1 MKEVAS
7 LSAGKGRS
15 PKVKNTVNK
24 GSFNIKPLL
33 AFLLAAVCYAF
44 LLLMSRVSPFGENSV
59 LISDLEAQYA
69 PFLFMYR
76 NMILNAT
83 SLKEMLYS
91 FSLGMGKNMAG
102 TFGYYLASP
111 LNLLILLFKP
121 EQTSEFITFI
131 IGLKMALSA
140 AFMCLFI
147 EKRSKGSSWSVLF
160 GIMYAFSSFIMLYMF
175 NIMWLDGYALLP
187 LLLYFTEAFIES
199 DRKAGFIATLLVLF
213 LSNYYIAYMVGI
225 YSFFYLLVR
234 LYSEGAFAD
243 KKKAGRKIG
252 RFILIAVLCAFTM
265 CVILLPV
272 GIDTI
277 ANADPT
283 SREATENY
291 VGFVF
296 TGILDQLFLGTTE
309 EFLTENLPYI
319 FISVFVTYLCTLFF
333 VTKTTSKKEK
343 KLYGIIFAAVYFV
356 FLINFLDVA
365 WQAFDTPNWF
375 FHREAFVFYPLFLIV
390 AHKSLTKIKEV
401 AFDEILKTGGILLIL
416 LFAAQSFG
424 EMKGREKI
432 FLCNLCLV
440 AAFTGIALLLRND
453 KWHEQ
458 LRDMPKLVPV
468 VTYILVTV
476 EVAFFAPIMSAGR
489 ASLSFNSR
497 NAKEYSESIMAI
509 EELASQA
516 VANPGFR
523 MELEQ
528 ISPNNKSSQMDD
540 IASYYAGYNG
550 VSLFNSNSNKSL
562 HRFMKQFGYTVNYN
576 YFTSGYSFASPDVDS
591 FMSVGYTLSRSPYSL
606 ADSVASDSLDNNL
619 TLYRN
624 SCVLPLAF
632 PVDSGAFDFDFY
644 SLETA
649 EYQKDYLM
657 FRNSWF
663 NSMFPGAFEEDFFIT
678 AETSEPEFINCE
690 SIDVSLY
697 MNSANDEEA
706 ETEEIS
712 DSQKGFDSDALG
724 IETEVT
730 YREDVIKLYRMNSEL
745 PIIINY
751 ELDIESADEL
761 YLNVSSARC
770 LSDCS
775 IYVNGEFYTQWS
787 PNSFYSGVL
796 RLGSYEVG
804 EKINVSIVSDGD
816 VFCYVDINF
825 AYFDMDMFQSGFAN
839 INTDGVD
846 VVSVRNGHVE
856 LNSNLQDDSMIL
868 TTIPYEKGWTLTID
882 GQPAQIT
889 VYQDALIG
897 INPGQGQHE
906 IVLDFSP
913 PGIKTG
919 AMISAVGAAGIL
931 LLCLFDMRKKMP
943 VKTHGKKA

>member
-1 MKEVAS
+1 
-7 LSAGKGRS
+7 
-15 PKVKNTVNK
+15 
-24 GSFNIKPLL
+24 
-33 AFLLAAVCYAF
+33 
-44 LLLMSRVSPFGENSV
+44 MSRVSPCGDYSI

-76 NMILNAT
+76 SMLLSAG

-91 FSLGMGKNMAG
+91 FTLGMGKNMAG

-121 EQTSEFITFI
+121 EQTSEFVAFI
-131 IGLKMALSA
+131 VGLKMALSS

-199 DRKAGFIATLLVLF
+199 DRKAGLIATLLVLF

-243 KKKAGRKIG
+243 KKKAGRKVG

-272 GIDTI
+272 GIDTLV
-277 ANADPT
+277 NADPT
-283 SREATENY
+283 AKEATENY
-291 VGFVF
+291 VGFTF
-296 TGILDQLFLGTTE
+296 TGILDQIFLGTTE

-319 FISVFVTYLCTLFF
+319 FISVFVTFLCTLFF
-333 VTKTTSKKEK
+333 VSKATSKKEK
-343 KLYGIIFAAVYFV
+343 KLYGILFAAVYFV
-356 FLINFLDVA
+356 FLINFFDVA
-365 WQAFDTPNWF
+365 WQVFDTPNWF

-401 AFDEILKTGGILLIL
+401 AFDEILKTGGILLVL

-468 VTYILVTV
+468 ITYILVTV
-476 EVAFFAPIMSAGR
+476 EVVFFAPMMSAGR
-489 ASLSFNSR
+489 STLSLNSC
-497 NAKEYSESIMAI
+497 NAKEYSESIRAI
-509 EELASQA
+509 EELAAQA
-516 VANPGFR
+516 SDNPGFR

-528 ISPNNKSSQMDD
+528 ISPNLKTNQIDD
-540 IASYYAGYNG
+540 TGSYYANYRG

-562 HRFMKQFGYTVNYN
+562 HRFLKQFGYTVNYN
-576 YFTSGYSFASPDVDS
+576 YFTSGYTFASPDLDG
-591 FMSVGYTLSRSPYSL
+591 FMSVGYTMTRSPYSV
-606 ADSVASDSLDNNL
+606 ADELASDSWDNNL

-649 EYQKDYLM
+649 EYEKDYLM

-663 NSMFPGAFEEDFFIT
+663 NSMFPGAFEDDFFIP
-678 AETSEPEFINCE
+678 AEIPEPEFINCE
-690 SIDVSLY
+690 NIDVSLY
-697 MNSANDEEA
+697 MNSANDEET

-724 IETEVT
+724 IETEAA
-730 YREDVIKLYRMNSEL
+730 YREDLIKLYRMNSEL

-775 IYVNGEFYTQWS
+775 IYVNGEFYTQWGA
-787 PNSFYSGVL
+787 NSFYSGVV

-804 EKINVSIVSDGD
+804 DTVNVSIVSDSDCFSYID
-816 VFCYVDINF
+816 VNF
-825 AYFDMDMFQSGFAN
+825 AYFDMNAFRDGFGN
-839 INTDGVD
+839 INTDS
-846 VVSVRNGHVE
+846 VSVTSVVNGHVE
-856 LNSNLQDDSMIL
+856 LSTNLMDDSMIL

-882 GQPAQIT
+882 GQPAQII